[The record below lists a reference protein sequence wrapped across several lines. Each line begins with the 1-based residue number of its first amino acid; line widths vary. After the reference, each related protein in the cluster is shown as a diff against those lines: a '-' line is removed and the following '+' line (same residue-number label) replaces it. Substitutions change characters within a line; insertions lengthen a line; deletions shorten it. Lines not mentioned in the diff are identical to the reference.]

1 MPVISDE
8 GELLSPFSS
17 VPTNS
22 APPQPTAGKNLMRI
36 FRQIVRFS
44 HIGYGG
50 DADVF
55 VCGLARSSYVAQIRN
70 AHPYYIGVFRQSQAP
85 TVLSLFRLMSHP

>member
-22 APPQPTAGKNLMRI
+22 APPQPTAGEEFNEDI
-36 FRQIVRFS
+36 SADSQI
-44 HIGYGG
+44 
-50 DADVF
+50 
-55 VCGLARSSYVAQIRN
+55 
-70 AHPYYIGVFRQSQAP
+70 
-85 TVLSLFRLMSHP
+85 